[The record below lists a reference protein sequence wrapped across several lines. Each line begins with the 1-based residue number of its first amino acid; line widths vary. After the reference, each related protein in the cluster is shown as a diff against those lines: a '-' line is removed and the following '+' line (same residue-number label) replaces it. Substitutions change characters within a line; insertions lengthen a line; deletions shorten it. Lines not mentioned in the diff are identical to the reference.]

1 MLTVCL
7 QATAG
12 AHDSNGE
19 LYRVCVCVY
28 STTVTIVTTHTDVVP
43 SPETKKSLA
52 C

>member
-19 LYRVCVCVY
+19 LYRVCVCVLNHCHH
-28 STTVTIVTTHTDVVP
+28 SNHTLML
-43 SPETKKSLA
+43 SLVLKPRNR
-52 C
+52 